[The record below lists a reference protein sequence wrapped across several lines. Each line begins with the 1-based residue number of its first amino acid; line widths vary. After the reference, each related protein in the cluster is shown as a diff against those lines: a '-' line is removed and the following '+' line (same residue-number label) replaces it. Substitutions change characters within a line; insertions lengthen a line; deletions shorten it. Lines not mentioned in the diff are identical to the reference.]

1 MLIKQKNGVTANP
14 AGQSMI
20 VAEYFKKNFY
30 KNKLPIRAIPLT
42 QMAIPFT
49 ADEILKFLDVSLKLW
64 MWWDPGWTY
73 KIRSRN
79 YTRTNQRNIQHYG
92 RNRWYTNRN
101 NIWSSEIPSKAKYR
115 YLIPMIIFSSLRKI
129 LAACII
135 NRIKDTLGPG
145 IPPSQAARRP
155 NRSRT
160 EHIFTY
166 LNWFLKDL
174 SQQETN

>member
-64 MWWDPGWTY
+64 MW
-73 KIRSRN
+73 
-79 YTRTNQRNIQHYG
+79 
-92 RNRWYTNRN
+92 
-101 NIWSSEIPSKAKYR
+101 
-115 YLIPMIIFSSLRKI
+115 
-129 LAACII
+129 
-135 NRIKDTLGPG
+135 
-145 IPPSQAARRP
+145 
-155 NRSRT
+155 
-160 EHIFTY
+160 
-166 LNWFLKDL
+166 
-174 SQQETN
+174 